1 MTEAAPFTTA
11 YAPNGMVCAV
21 DRLAAEAGVAMLRE
35 GGSAA
40 DAAVAASAV
49 LAVTTQHMCGM
60 GGDLF
65 ALVSTPG
72 DPTPACLNASGR
84 AGSGADA
91 DRLRAEGHTTM
102 PFRDHPASVP
112 VPGCVD
118 GWVALHER
126 YGRLPLSDVLEPAC
140 RYAATGFPA
149 SPTLAAA
156 VGLVAHLAGAGDY
169 TNRGRLRPG
178 AKVRRPMVA
187 HTQAAI
193 GKGGRSPFYEG
204 PFGEGLIDL
213 GTGEDTG
220 EDTAEYTTEDL
231 TTPLA
236 DWVDPLGL
244 AVDQWGRTLW
254 TVPPNSQG
262 YLTLASAWMA
272 AGLDLPDDPGDP
284 RWAHLLVEATR
295 LAAFDRMD
303 VLHEH
308 ADGAALLDPA
318 RLTPRR
324 DAIHPDRAAT
334 DLADA
339 PFNEG
344 GTIFLCAVDDNRMG
358 VSLIQS
364 NAAGWGSHLI
374 EPTTRIFLQNR
385 GIGFSLQP
393 GHPAEYGPRRRPP
406 HTLSPALVTHPN
418 GALDMVIGSMGGDGQ
433 PHFLLQLLARLLAP
447 NSANPD
453 PADAIAAAR
462 FLLVTEGSGFDCW
475 LNRGDVRVRLEGHAP
490 AAWAGGLTDR
500 GHAVDVAPSWG
511 HEFGHAHVIRVAG
524 DRLEGASDPRAL
536 SGSSACW

>member
-1 MTEAAPFTTA
+1 MTGTGTAAPFITA

-35 GGSAA
+35 GGSAV

-65 ALVSTPG
+65 ALVSTPS

-140 RYAATGFPA
+140 RYAAIGFPT

-156 VGLVAHLAGAGDY
+156 VGQIAHLSGAGDY

-178 AKVRRPMVA
+178 AKVRRPVVA
-187 HTQAAI
+187 LTLAAI
-193 GKGGRSPFYEG
+193 GKGGRSAFYEG
-204 PFGEGLIDL
+204 PFGEGLIGL
-213 GTGEDTG
+213 GDG
-220 EDTAEYTTEDL
+220 EYTDEDL

-236 DWVDPLGL
+236 DWVDPLRID
-244 AVDQWGRTLW
+244 AWGRTLW

-262 YLTLASAWMA
+262 YLTLASAWIA
-272 AGLDLPDDPGDP
+272 AGLDLPDDPDDP
-284 RWAHLLVEATR
+284 LWAHLLVEATR
-295 LAAFDRMD
+295 LAAFDRVD

-308 ADGAALLDPA
+308 ADGAALLSPD
-318 RLTPRR
+318 RLGPRR
-324 DAIHPDRAAT
+324 EAIEPDRART
-334 DLADA
+334 DLAGS
-339 PFNEG
+339 PFNQG
-344 GTIFLCAVDDNRMG
+344 GTIYLCAVDDNRMG

-364 NAAGWGSHLI
+364 NAAGWGSHLV

-393 GHPAEYGPRRRPP
+393 GHPAEYGPGRRPP
-406 HTLSPALVTHPN
+406 HTLSPALVTHP
-418 GALDMVIGSMGGDGQ
+418 GGELDMVIGSMGGDGQ
-433 PHFLLQLLARLLAP
+433 PHFLLQLLARLLA
-447 NSANPD
+447 SRNPD

-475 LNRGDVRVRLEGHAP
+475 LDRGDVRVLLEGHAP
-490 AAWAGGLTDR
+490 TTWATGLADR
-500 GHAVDVAPSWG
+500 GHAVDQAPSWG
-511 HEFGHAHVIRVAG
+511 HEFGHAHVIRVNG
-524 DRLEGASDPRAL
+524 DHLEGASDPRAL
-536 SGSSACW
+536 SGGSAGW